1 MATFAN
7 PHVVPVEHA
16 AVTDGNKSNKNRFI
30 VVSNRLPVTLA
41 HEGKNWAAKPSAGGL
56 ATAMLPILTQMG
68 GLWIGW
74 PGDDGT
80 IDASERE
87 QILASVSDGY
97 RYVPADLEAGTAQA
111 FYEGYPNQTV
121 WPLFHYFPTRMN
133 FTAEG
138 WTAYQKGNRAFCR
151 AVSGVLE
158 KDDMIWVHDYHLML
172 LPECIREQSR
182 QAKIGFFLHIP
193 FPSSE
198 VFAMLPHREDVLRG
212 MLGADLIA
220 FHTHLYLQHFRSSL
234 LRILGL
240 ESQIDSVEYDGRE
253 IRLEVLP
260 IGIAADELARL
271 IDSDA
276 ETARHMQE
284 LRSRY
289 RGQQT
294 IIAVDRLDYT
304 KGIPQ
309 RMRTYRRLLTQHPE
323 LREKVVLIQ
332 VAVPSR
338 EGIGDYQSLRSELNE
353 LVGEINGDLATA
365 HWTPIVYIH
374 QGVSRE
380 ELAAL
385 YALADIAWVTPLR
398 DGLNL
403 VAKEYCACKP
413 AGSGVLVL
421 SEFAGAAA
429 EMGEALQVNPYN
441 EDNVAETI
449 LRALRM
455 DEAERAARLTPMRRR
470 VMRNNV
476 FVWAERFL
484 ETLGS
489 LPEPREVAPAIN
501 FAELQAAYR
510 AAPRR
515 IMIFDYDGTLVP
527 ITDDPAW
534 CKPSTDLIRNLTR
547 LASDPSNVVAVV
559 SGRRAKDLDR
569 WLGGIANLYLAAE
582 HGLMVHSPKENGWH
596 TLKGLNPD
604 LQWKDKI
611 RPILEHFVDRAPGSF
626 IEEKEF
632 SLVWH
637 YRRVEPEFG
646 SWLAKELLALLGN
659 LLADTDARPL
669 HGKKIVEV
677 KSTWANKGQ
686 FASWLLEE
694 RGPARFVLAVGDDA
708 TDEDMFARL
717 NDSGFTLHVGHGHSN
732 AQFRLRHRAAI
743 DKLLAE
749 FLQ

>member
-1 MATFAN
+1 VATFAD
-7 PHVVPVEHA
+7 PRIVPAEFPLPA
-16 AVTDGNKSNKNRFI
+16 GENKTSRNKLI
-30 VVSNRLPVTLA
+30 VVSNRLPVTLS
-41 HEGKNWAAKPSAGGL
+41 HEGKNWSAKPSSGGL
-56 ATAMLPILTQMG
+56 ATAMLPILKQMG

-80 IDASERE
+80 IDTSERE
-87 QILASVSDGY
+87 QILESVSDGY
-97 RYVPADLEAGTAQA
+97 RFVPADLEPGTAQA
-111 FYEGYPNQTV
+111 FYEGFPNQTV

-138 WTAYQKGNRAFCR
+138 WAAYQKGNRAFCR
-151 AVSGVLE
+151 AVCGALE
-158 KDDMIWVHDYHLML
+158 KDELIWVHDYHLML

-220 FHTHLYLQHFRSSL
+220 FHTHHYLQHFRSSL

-276 ETARHMQE
+276 ETAKHSQE
-284 LRSRY
+284 LRQRY

-309 RMRTYRRLLTQHPE
+309 RMRTYRRLLTQHTE

-338 EGIGDYQSLRSELNE
+338 EGIGDYQNLRSELNE

-365 HWTPIVYIH
+365 HWTPIVYLH

-385 YALADIAWVTPLR
+385 YSLADVAWVTPLR

-413 AGSGVLVL
+413 DGHGVLVL

-441 EDNVAETI
+441 EDSVAETV

-455 DEAERAARLTPMRRR
+455 DEAERLGRLNPMRER
-470 VMRNNV
+470 VIRNNV

-484 ETLGS
+484 ATLAAS
-489 LPEPREVAPAIN
+489 PEPREVAPAVN
-501 FAELQAAYR
+501 FAELQAAYKT
-510 AAPRR
+510 ASRR

-527 ITDDPAW
+527 INDDPAW
-534 CKPSTDLIRNLTR
+534 CQPSADLLRNLTG
-547 LASDPSNVVAVV
+547 LAADPRNVVAVV
-559 SGRRAKDLDR
+559 SGRRANDLDR
-569 WLGGIANLYLAAE
+569 WLGGIPNLYLGAE
-582 HGLMVHSPKENGWH
+582 HGLMVHHPRESGWH

-659 LLADTDARPL
+659 LLSDTDARPL

-694 RGPARFVLAVGDDA
+694 CGPARFVLAVGDDA

-717 NDSGFTLHVGHGHSN
+717 NDSAFTLHVGHGHSN

-743 DKLLAE
+743 DKLLTG